1 MKNNIKFELPDF
13 DTVRFNRTVVYH
25 TYVKVPPIYDDLL
38 RILGAKGAYKYI
50 NFIYRPGDGEIA
62 EMMLTAEKDKETVWI
77 NIRYGSF
84 IGDDDTKELR
94 FYAINP
100 NLVCSSFDE
109 CEQAVQSKLEKNRNG
124 SFKASIWLPS
134 MKSAP
139 QEIANRIINEGIKPI
154 EDWTFPTDSRTN
166 NQYSESY
173 EQKNNH
179 YFLLDGTVYLMLDV
193 NSAYPEGALIGD
205 RMYQNGE
212 HIAFPVE
219 KQDMFFER
227 RQNGNIYGVPNFF
240 VSGIRFKD
248 IDQFMQAFT
257 LNFSKTQEIMNEL
270 ERNGEFTRA
279 TKSQITDEKEKDKVE
294 EGEGR

>member
-1 MKNNIKFELPDF
+1 MKNNIKFELPGF
-13 DTVRFNRTVVYH
+13 DRVHFEESVVYH
-25 TYVKVPPIYDDLL
+25 TDVKVPPIYDDLL
-38 RILGAKGAYKYI
+38 RVLGAKGEYKYI

-62 EMMLTAEKDKETVWI
+62 EMMLTSEEDKETEWI
-77 NIRYGSF
+77 YKNNGSF
-84 IGDDDTKELR
+84 IGTDNTKELR
-94 FYAINP
+94 YFAINP

-124 SFKASIWLPS
+124 SLKASIWLPS

-179 YFLLDGTVYLMLDV
+179 YFLLDETVYLMLDV
-193 NSAYPEGALIGD
+193 NSAYPEGALIGY

-227 RQNGNIYGVPNFF
+227 YQNGNIYGVPNFF

-248 IDQFMQAFT
+248 IDQFMPAFT

-270 ERNGEFTRA
+270 ERNGEFTQA
-279 TKSQITDEKEKDKVE
+279 TKSQITDEKEKEE

>member
-1 MKNNIKFELPDF
+1 MKNNIKFELPDL
-13 DTVRFNRTVVYH
+13 DTVRFNGPVVYH

-38 RILGAKGAYKYI
+38 RVLGARGEYTHI
-50 NFIYRPGDGEIA
+50 NFIDRPGDGEIA
-62 EMMLTAEKDKETVWI
+62 EMMLTAEEDKEIEWI
-77 NIRYGSF
+77 HKGSSF
-84 IGDDDTKELR
+84 MGTDYTKEFR
-94 FYAINP
+94 FFAINP

-109 CEQAVQSKLEKNRNG
+109 CEQAVQSKLERNG
-124 SFKASIWLPS
+124 NGTLKASIWLPS

-227 RQNGNIYGVPNFF
+227 RHDGNIYGVPNFF

-270 ERNGEFTRA
+270 ERNGEFA
-279 TKSQITDEKEKDKVE
+279 QAPKSQITDEIDKEE
-294 EGEGR
+294 EGEER